1 MAPGR
6 AGTGLW
12 PRPPVPW
19 PAIAARSAGK
29 VWVPQRP
36 CRSSGVNQP
45 PIILGGA
52 GRAGKGIMAPPS
64 RPCPS
69 GQNLTEGSLGCGPH
83 PWNISRIYAANR
95 MRWTQP
101 CMTFAW
107 PLAKVTIE
115 TPSVTI
121 SSHSSVCSTPRI
133 SGWPVR

>member
-1 MAPGR
+1 MLGDD
-6 AGTGLW
+6 
-12 PRPPVPW
+12 VD
-19 PAIAARSAGK
+19 AGK
-29 VWVPQRP
+29 ITRDRLAPLGRTAWVQAMALEK
-36 CRSSGVNQP
+36 
-45 PIILGGA
+45 LGDRHRHDLA
-52 GRAGKGIMAPPS
+52 LAVS
-64 RPCPS
+64 RPLCTS
-69 GQNLTEGSLGCGPH
+69 GQNLTEGSLGRGPH